1 MLGELLLPGLGVQHG
16 VDVADP
22 RLPRA
27 PHLLLHHHPQL
38 PALEH
43 HSGIGG
49 AGVVQLAGQQVQPNS
64 KRLTRNRTAKT
75 KIGFSG
81 LFELKYLSY
90 QLLTIEEW
98 VPEKISILKSE
109 KVEFIIQV

>member
-1 MLGELLLPGLGVQHG
+1 MDSCVISILWIQAEAALTREEPVLGELLLPGLGVQHG

-43 HSGIGG
+43 HGGIGG
-49 AGVVQLAGQQVQPNS
+49 AGVVQLAGKQVQSNS
-64 KRLTRNRTAKT
+64 ERLTRNRTAKT
-75 KIGFSG
+75 RLDLVVS
-81 LFELKYLSY
+81 S
-90 QLLTIEEW
+90 
-98 VPEKISILKSE
+98 S
-109 KVEFIIQV
+109 